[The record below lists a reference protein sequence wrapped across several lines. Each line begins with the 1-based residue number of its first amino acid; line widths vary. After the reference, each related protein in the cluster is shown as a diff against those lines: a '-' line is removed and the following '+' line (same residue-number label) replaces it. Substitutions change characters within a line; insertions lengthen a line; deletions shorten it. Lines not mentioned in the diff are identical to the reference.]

1 MLPLQSFYHCKLSVI
16 FVLIGLLS
24 FGSLATAKPSWKDD
38 SSTEQPSKGS
48 GKGGKKNQTQT
59 PVSDITITE
68 HPTSL
73 SILDGDSA
81 LFTVYAS
88 SSDGQEINYQWFF
101 NGTSIGGATTASYAI
116 ESSSLSDQGEYSV
129 SLSTS
134 DINKTTQASLS
145 IEAAPEPVIAVE
157 ISLQPFSQA
166 AYINESLTLN
176 VSATGSGT
184 ISYQWRKNGTPLLG
198 KTSSY
203 LDFASLRLEDNA
215 QYDVIISNEAGSV
228 ISNIASVTV
237 NPLTTISLT
246 WDTPSSRDDGS
257 ALSLDDIASYNIYLS
272 YEGDNFEETIS
283 VPGTLKTVELSDMVR
298 GNYQLAVATTDTSG
312 VTGSRSETVEII
324 IN

>member
-1 MLPLQSFYHCKLSVI
+1 MLSLQSFFHYKISVI

-24 FGSLATAKPSWKDD
+24 FGSLATAKPSWKDG
-38 SSTEQPSKGS
+38 SSTEQPSKGA
-48 GKGGKKNQTQT
+48 GKGGKKNQTQP

-101 NGTSIGGATTASYAI
+101 NGALIGGATTASYAI
-116 ESSSLSDQGEYSV
+116 ESSSFSDQGEYSV
-129 SLSTS
+129 SLNTN

-145 IEAAPEPVIAVE
+145 IKAAPEPVVAVE

-176 VSATGSGT
+176 VSATGSGAL
-184 ISYQWRKNGTPLLG
+184 SYQWRKNGTPLSG
-198 KTSSY
+198 QISSH
-203 LDFASLRLEDNA
+203 LNFASLRLEDNA
-215 QYDVIISNEAGSV
+215 QYDVIISNEVGSV
-228 ISNIASVTV
+228 FSNIATVTV
-237 NPLTTISLT
+237 NPLATISLT
-246 WDTPSSRDDGS
+246 WDTPNSRDDGS
-257 ALSLDDIASYNIYLS
+257 VLNLDDIAGYNIYIS
-272 YEGDNFEETIS
+272 YEGDSFEETIS
-283 VPGTLKTVELSDMVR
+283 VPGSLKTVELSDMVR
-298 GNYQLAVATTDTSG
+298 GNYQLTIATTDT
-312 VTGSRSETVEII
+312 TGTTGRRSEALEII